1 MQISSFEKALYI
13 WFCGKRKKNIS
24 SISTAQK
31 GIEHFCYHPD
41 YPNPMGFVNNKLS
54 LNTCLTAK

>member
-1 MQISSFEKALYI
+1 VEKE
-13 WFCGKRKKNIS
+13 KKNIS